1 MSNRDARDG
10 VVLWMLLESQIAGVT
25 VDAVEQ
31 QPLAAVRHCYELTDI
46 DEKARLERR
55 SIQLNA
61 HAHPQ

>member
-1 MSNRDARDG
+1 
-10 VVLWMLLESQIAGVT
+10 MLLESQIAGVT